1 METLYELL
9 NTYYISPLI
18 NVYELFLDKSTA
30 QVFANFTANLVPYYY
45 SIVPLFMT
53 SGGDYLEDL
62 EKDEKVFMTI
72 YLSFFFTALIWF
84 FRGLGKLDFSSGYFI
99 LGFVMALFMVLSWR
113 SDVNR
118 ISDGIDRSKY
128 K

>member
-1 METLYELL
+1 METIYELL

-18 NVYELFLDKSTA
+18 NFFKIFMSDNTA
-30 QVFANFTANLVPYYY
+30 QVFANFTANLIPYYY
-45 SIVPLFMT
+45 VITPFFMT

-62 EKDEKVFMTI
+62 ETDEKIFMTV
-72 YLSFFFTALIWF
+72 YLSFFFTAVIWL
-84 FRGLGKLDFSSGYFI
+84 FRGLGKLDFTGGYFV
-99 LGFVMALFMVLSWR
+99 LSFVMAFFTVLSWR

-118 ISDGIDRSKY
+118 ISDGINRSKY